1 MASDI
6 EAVAKSIQTLTRQY
20 RTLHEKCRGLI
31 SELDGHTSS
40 VLHHIDKIKK
50 KLGGLEEPVH
60 NLPGVGH
67 RPHRE
72 PVLAHVLRGVCDQ
85 VQGAAGLLHV
95 PRPGAVDPEDLP
107 GLAAGLSRFLF

>member
-6 EAVAKSIQTLTRQY
+6 EAVAKSIQALTRHY

-50 KLGGLEEPVH
+50 KLG
-60 NLPGVGH
+60 VG
-67 RPHRE
+67 
-72 PVLAHVLRGVCDQ
+72 
-85 VQGAAGLLHV
+85 
-95 PRPGAVDPEDLP
+95 
-107 GLAAGLSRFLF
+107 

>member
-6 EAVAKSIQTLTRQY
+6 EAVAKSIQALTRHY

-50 KLGGLEEPVH
+50 KLGVSSKNLCTICLESDIDHIVSPCSHTYCEACATKCRAQRACFTCRAPVRSTQKIY
-60 NLPGVGH
+60 L
-67 RPHRE
+67 
-72 PVLAHVLRGVCDQ
+72 D
-85 VQGAAGLLHV
+85 
-95 PRPGAVDPEDLP
+95 
-107 GLAAGLSRFLF
+107 